1 MTNKKNVA
9 QQLSD
14 AFNTNSNVH
23 VIPTK
28 AAKVVKEME
37 KQIENLF
44 SELVKSKKEISCLK
58 DLVDYQRDRIT
69 ALEEQLNTL
78 KTKEKSENTNKN
90 KDLAAPKKSKKKT
103 KKSGQVKQAKKST
116 KKA

>member
-14 AFNTNSNVH
+14 AFNSNSNVH
-23 VIPTK
+23 TIPTK

-44 SELVKSKKEISCLK
+44 SELVYSKIEISFLK
-58 DLVDYQRDRIT
+58 YLVDYQRDWI
-69 ALEEQLNTL
+69 
-78 KTKEKSENTNKN
+78 
-90 KDLAAPKKSKKKT
+90 
-103 KKSGQVKQAKKST
+103 
-116 KKA
+116 